1 MDTKIVF
8 QSLSKSKIS
17 APLLYLRSFHACLGK
32 NKGIELYMPVLE
44 FLGLKV
50 SGGTVDSISNYLI

>member
-1 MDTKIVF
+1 MDTKIVL
-8 QSLSKSKIS
+8 QSLSNSKIS
-17 APLLYLRSFHACLGK
+17 TPLLYLRSFHACLGN

-44 FLGLKV
+44 FLGLNI